1 LKDVF
6 FGPEETKLHGVLM
19 PADSAGAPG
28 VVICH
33 PHPQYGGSM
42 NNNVVLG
49 VEAALADADFNTLR
63 FNFRGVGRSRGAFG
77 GGDGERDDVTRA
89 VDFLAADSSVGSV
102 FVIGYSF
109 GAAVGLQAAL
119 DDDRVTAMVGIALPT
134 AMDPCAFLID
144 NKKPLLLIAGS
155 QDEFCDTEAIRPF
168 IKNPADRLEIIPGA
182 DHFFLGHE
190 TRLGELTLAFLSSI
204 SGGK

>member
-1 LKDVF
+1 MKDVF
-6 FGPEETKLHGVLM
+6 FGPEETKLHGVLL
-19 PADSAGAPG
+19 PSDRAGAPG

-49 VEAALADADFNTLR
+49 VEAALADADFTTLR
-63 FNFRGVGRSRGAFG
+63 FNFRGVGRSRGSFG
-77 GGDGERDDVTRA
+77 GGAGERDDVIRA
-89 VDFLAADSSVGSV
+89 VDLLAADISVGPV
-102 FVIGYSF
+102 FVVGYSF
-109 GAAVGLQAAL
+109 GAAVGLLAATG
-119 DDDRVTAMVGIALPT
+119 DDRVAAMAGIALPT
-134 AMDPCAFLID
+134 AMDPCAFMLD

-155 QDEFCDTEAIRPF
+155 QDEFCDPDAIRPF
-168 IKNPADRLEIIPGA
+168 IKGSADRLEIIPGA

-190 TRLGELTLAFLSSI
+190 TRLGELTLAFLNEH